1 MKKLLSIVLIAL
13 VAFSCVPVRQ
23 FNSLKKK
30 NNELETLTSD
40 LTKENIK
47 QTTQNTELKSMVQ
60 RLTRMLQEM
69 RQDSIAQGAEL
80 AETQKRVEDLSKQY
94 EDLLVQ
100 YQNGSGDA
108 ETSKLLSHLQLV
120 QDQLQKRED
129 ALRYSERN
137 LGAKSDSLR
146 NAIAELE
153 ATQKELE
160 LRNKRLVE
168 LERILAS
175 KDSAMNELKNL
186 VSNALTGF
194 GTDELKVHTKNGKVY
209 VSLEEKL
216 LFGSGSYEVGAQGVT
231 ALNRLSAVL
240 AKNKDINIL
249 VEGHTDDVPYQ
260 GTGKLIDNWDLSAK
274 RATSVSRILLSNKAI
289 DPRRITA
296 AGRGEFLPL
305 VNAKSPEARQKN
317 RRTEIILTPKLDK
330 ILDILDNN
338 N

>member
-1 MKKLLSIVLIAL
+1 MKKFLSIVLIAL

-23 FNSLKKK
+23 FNTLKTK
-30 NNELETLTSD
+30 NSELETQSSD

-69 RQDSIAQGAEL
+69 RQDSIAQVEEL
-80 AETQKRVEDLSKQY
+80 VESQKRVNDLSKQY
-94 EDLLVQ
+94 EELLTQ
-100 YQNGSGDA
+100 YQNSSGDA

-137 LGAKSDSLR
+137 LGAKSDSLKF
-146 NAIAELE
+146 AISELE

-160 LRNKRLVE
+160 LRNKRLIE

-216 LFGSGSYEVGAQGVT
+216 LFGSGSYDVGVQGVA

-240 AKNKDINIL
+240 AKNRDINIL

-289 DPRRITA
+289 DPKRITA

-305 VNAKSPEARQKN
+305 LNAKTPEARQKN

-330 ILDILDNN
+330 ILDILDSNN
-338 N
+338 